1 MRIEVVPQFK
11 FSDFQVVPNC
21 PGGAE
26 CCTCSQGCGDAR
38 QSLRGSSSPGFQSF
52 VRASLNLSLDFTP
65 FDAEHIVQ
73 WVLAKVLGLKPD
85 PGDGDVETVADAVI
99 VDAAREKVMDKT

>member
-1 MRIEVVPQFK
+1 MRDSLNSNLPI
-11 FSDFQVVPNC
+11 SRWC

-26 CCTCSQGCGDAR
+26 CTCSQGCGDAR

-65 FDAEHIVQ
+65 FDAEHFVQ
-73 WVLAKVLGLKPD
+73 RVLAKVLGLKPD
-85 PGDGDVETVADAVI
+85 PGDVETVADAVI

>member
-1 MRIEVVPQFK
+1 MRDSIQIFRFPGGAQF
-11 FSDFQVVPNC
+11 C
-21 PGGAE
+21 PGGAA
-26 CCTCSQGCGDAR
+26 CTCSQGCGDAR

-73 WVLAKVLGLKPD
+73 RVLAKVLGLKLD
-85 PGDGDVETVADAVI
+85 PGDGDVGTVADAVI